1 MQGNTR
7 KKVGGGGGWKW
18 GKTGI
23 ISTSCYL
30 SYSIESEGKHSV
42 ISYNRVLVLTMIQQ
56 NFILNTLEENESKFT
71 LYVFVVPPDHPLR
84 F

>member
-7 KKVGGGGGWKW
+7 KKVGGGGGGKW

-30 SYSIESEGKHSV
+30 SYSIESGGKHSV
-42 ISYNRVLVLTMIQQ
+42 NSYNRVLVLTMI
-56 NFILNTLEENESKFT
+56 
-71 LYVFVVPPDHPLR
+71 
-84 F
+84 